1 MKASFVYGA
10 SLLLLSALA
19 GCESGSGHASSTP
32 DLATPAT
39 VDLAAPTLD
48 VPATNATKTLKFA
61 LEAAGTGSARVGA
74 INIGQNVGQVVLDGK
89 TLPALSYLQQPWE
102 PVYTLYQTLLVDGD
116 AWYLMW
122 LYCEG
127 DKLTH
132 IYFEGT
138 DGTLLANE
146 PASGTCLATTGATP
160 VPVTLP
166 ATTLRVQP
174 NHAFEIVGEKLS
186 LGKDG
191 RGTVQLGSKRYDLLP
206 FEVVDCLE
214 CDANGWL
221 ELHSVFAPPEG
232 GAAGTM
238 IFYFFASKPNE
249 VLATYGLEL
258 PSLADPVGNRKLT
271 ATWTYDP
278 PMAYRHGTRPST
290 RPWPL
295 RPPRD

>member
-1 MKASFVYGA
+1 M
-10 SLLLLSALA
+10 
-19 GCESGSGHASSTP
+19 P
-32 DLATPAT
+32 DLASAP
-39 VDLAAPTLD
+39 DLAPTTVS
-48 VPATNATKTLKFA
+48 VPATDDTKKLTFSFGATG
-61 LEAAGTGSARVGA
+61 AGSSRVGP
-74 INIGQNVGQVVLDGK
+74 ITIDKNQGQVVLDGK

-102 PVYTLYQTLLVDGD
+102 PVYTLYQTLLVDDD

-138 DGTLLANE
+138 NGTLLADE
-146 PASGTCLATTGATP
+146 PASGSCAAMQSSTEVTVALPTTS
-160 VPVTLP
+160 
-166 ATTLRVQP
+166 LRVEP
-174 NHAFEIVGEKLS
+174 NHAFTIEGERLS
-186 LGKDG
+186 LNKDG

-206 FEVVDCLE
+206 FEVVDCLDCAAE
-214 CDANGWL
+214 GWL

-238 IFYFFASKPNE
+238 IFYFYASKPTE
-249 VLATYGLEL
+249 ILGTYGLEL
-258 PSLADPVGNRKLT
+258 PSLKDPVGNRKFT

-278 PMAYRHGTRPST
+278 PMARRQGAPPTK

-295 RPPRD
+295 RPPRE